1 MGESHVGRSFRVSQI
16 DHVEMFVPDRYLAA
30 AWYQDVLGLTVLR
43 EDGDW
48 ANDRHGPLMISSDD

>member
-1 MGESHVGRSFRVSQI
+1 MSEKRPSGTFRVSQI